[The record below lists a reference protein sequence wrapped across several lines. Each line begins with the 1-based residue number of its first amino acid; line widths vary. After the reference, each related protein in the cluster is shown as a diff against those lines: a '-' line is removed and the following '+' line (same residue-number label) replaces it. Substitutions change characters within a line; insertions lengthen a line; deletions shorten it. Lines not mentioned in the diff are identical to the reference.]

1 VLSAA
6 DLLAQEAGGNNLVF
20 LIMIVG
26 FILLM
31 YFVMIRPQKKR
42 QREQQDMQN
51 SVESGSRVMTIGG
64 LYGTVVDS
72 DEETVTLEAS
82 DDVFLV
88 FARQAIARVLPADDE
103 GGAETETE
111 ASISEEDTTL
121 TDEDL
126 EKLRSTDDGDG
137 KHTGKSDRK
146 EY

>member
-6 DLLAQEAGGNNLVF
+6 EVLAQDEAAGGSNLLF

-26 FILLM
+26 FIVLM

-51 SVESGSRVMTIGG
+51 KVEAGARVMTIGG

-88 FARQAIARVLPADDE
+88 FARQAIARVLPTDDAADSE
-103 GGAETETE
+103 PEIAEEE
-111 ASISEEDTTL
+111 ATL

-126 EKLRSTDDGDG
+126 EKLRSTDEGNDG